1 MLKQSGFHGNT
12 YRRFLIY
19 QFPKAHKFKVS
30 IVPLHPDSKES
41 DWIKLETS
49 FNPKVLL
56 EITLLQY
63 SEKYHPF
70 CSQTQAEW
78 QSNFK
83 KKNVCKESYVSQRT
97 FKLLSVEMLSNNAKE
112 RNLITFL
119 AVLYITFSC
128 GSFFTLK
135 KSLLQANHC
144 KDTFFI
150 FQSFHSFEAHSKF
163 HLTVGPRQ
171 NWWEGER
178 LASDRRWWT
187 KIPERGRGWEA
198 KEGWRDDEAERQM
211 ETLSLRSL
219 PGETNSQS
227 ELQRESDGNKT
238 EGEGI

>member
-1 MLKQSGFHGNT
+1 M

-83 KKNVCKESYVSQRT
+83 KKKCVQRKLCKS
-97 FKLLSVEMLSNNAKE
+97 AD
-112 RNLITFL
+112 I
-119 AVLYITFSC
+119 
-128 GSFFTLK
+128 
-135 KSLLQANHC
+135 
-144 KDTFFI
+144 
-150 FQSFHSFEAHSKF
+150 
-163 HLTVGPRQ
+163 
-171 NWWEGER
+171 
-178 LASDRRWWT
+178 
-187 KIPERGRGWEA
+187 
-198 KEGWRDDEAERQM
+198 
-211 ETLSLRSL
+211 
-219 PGETNSQS
+219 
-227 ELQRESDGNKT
+227 
-238 EGEGI
+238 